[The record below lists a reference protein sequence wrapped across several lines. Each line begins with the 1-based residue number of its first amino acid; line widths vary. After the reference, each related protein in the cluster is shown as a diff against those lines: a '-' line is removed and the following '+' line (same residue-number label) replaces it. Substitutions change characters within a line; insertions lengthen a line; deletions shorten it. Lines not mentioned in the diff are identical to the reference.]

1 MPIIMSDLK
10 KRSTLISEVARR
22 RLSISRDDYA
32 LNQYIHYRCADPRQ
46 KVAGWC
52 CDAKEEIAEFVGVTR
67 PGLYQMMKR
76 NEAAGLL
83 EFGILG
89 AVRATAKWVDCEN
102 DCKQSLHEDVN
113 KVYTDCKQSLHTT
126 VNKVYTQYN
135 VKEDISKSK
144 GEGKEEAKK
153 AGNPLCP
160 PFQKIAEI
168 ELPENFSLAANP
180 SQPTSPGGGG
190 PGAILVSITGPEHPE
205 ITVHDIIEPQT
216 EPVKTGR
223 SKTKNPRTNEPQIHP
238 ENEQAFQ
245 HFNDPAKA
253 RAAWA
258 QWIKYKFEQFRDKYK
273 SGDSELICLRKHWK
287 DTNGDAAAF
296 EKNISHSIGSLYKGI
311 FPPKEEKTHGTNGQP
326 NGLNA
331 ATRQHLNLAKG
342 TYERWQR
349 AFSGDDQPMDYIT
362 GAK

>member
-1 MPIIMSDLK
+1 MADL
-10 KRSTLISEVARR
+10 TFTTIEEPARAA
-22 RLSISRDDYA
+22 LEITRDDYA
-32 LNQYIHYRCADPRQ
+32 LCNYIQTWSSHPGNKQPGYCDRTRQQMADF
-46 KVAGWC
+46 
-52 CDAKEEIAEFVGVTR
+52 IGVTTR
-67 PGLYQMMKR
+67 GIMKMLDRLERVGLVERLSEKR
-76 NEAAGLL
+76 FLHRITMRWFDTVSL
-83 EFGILG
+83 
-89 AVRATAKWVDCEN
+89 AKAER
-102 DCKQSLHEDVN
+102 KGEQSSPLKEN
-113 KVYTDCKQSLHTT
+113 KVPPHKDIYKESKDF
-126 VNKVYTQYN
+126 NK
-135 VKEDISKSK
+135 
-144 GEGKEEAKK
+144 EAKK

-205 ITVHDIIEPQT
+205 ITVHDIIEPKT

-223 SKTKNPRTNEPQIHP
+223 SKTKNPRTNEPKIHP

-349 AFSGDDQPMDYIT
+349 AFNGDAPTVDYIT